1 MSERSPVILE
11 VRRLLD
17 AAFAVFQG
25 TIAERTIE
33 DARRRL
39 DEPLRVAIAGK
50 VKAGKSTLL
59 NALVGE
65 ELAPTD
71 AGECTKIVTWYR
83 NGLGYKVI
91 LEPKHGPPRQI
102 PFRRELGAL
111 DPDLGGTSA
120 DEVVRLIVEWPS
132 GALREMTLIDTPG
145 IGSISTDVSARA
157 HAFLTPETGQPSDAD
172 AVIYLMRHLHQ
183 TDLRFLE
190 TFKAEDAGV
199 DTPLN
204 AVAVL
209 SRADE
214 VGSGSIDALGSAA
227 RIAERYRRDDRIK
240 RVCQTVVPVAG
251 LLAASGA
258 ALREDEYRAL
268 SRIAAGTRE
277 QIDELLLTADRFAR
291 ASTPLDV
298 IDIERQAL
306 LDRLGM
312 FGVRISVAL
321 IRRGS
326 VTNALSLAQELVA
339 RSGLSELR
347 HVLLHQFAARRD
359 VLQARSALARIETL
373 VRSTPIAPAQRLL
386 AEAERITAGAHE
398 FAELHLVSALRTGAV
413 KLRPDELVEAERLL
427 GAQGSDLASR
437 LGLPPD
443 ADAGALT
450 NQLGISLSRWQRR
463 GQNPLSSR
471 EVVEASTVLVRTC
484 EGLYQQLARRGA

>member
-1 MSERSPVILE
+1 MSERSPVISE

-17 AAFAVFQG
+17 SARGVFG
-25 TIAERTIE
+25 GTVAEPTIA

-91 LEPKHGPPRQI
+91 LEPKQGPSRQI
-102 PFRRELGAL
+102 PFQRERGAL
-111 DPDLGGTSA
+111 DPDIGGTHA
-120 DEVVRLIVEWPS
+120 EDVVRLIVEWPS
-132 GALREMTLIDTPG
+132 AALREMTLIDTPG
-145 IGSISTDVSARA
+145 IASISTDVSARA

-190 TFKAEDAGV
+190 TFRAEDVGI

-214 VGSGSIDALGSAA
+214 VGSGNIDALGSAA
-227 RIAERYRRDDRIK
+227 RIAERYRSDDRI
-240 RVCQTVVPVAG
+240 RRACQTVVPVAG

-268 SRIAAGTRE
+268 ARIAVGTRE

-298 IDIERQAL
+298 LDIEREAL
-306 LDRLGM
+306 LERLGM

-347 HVLLHQFAARRD
+347 HVLLHQFAGRRD
-359 VLQARSALARIETL
+359 VLQARSALAALETV
-373 VRSTPIAPAQRLL
+373 VRAAPIAPAQRLL

-413 KLRPDELVEAERLL
+413 KLRPAELAEADLLL
-427 GAQGSDLASR
+427 GAMGTDLPTR

-443 ADAGALT
+443 ADTPALS
-450 NQLGISLSRWQRR
+450 NQLGLCLARWQRR
-463 GQNPLSSR
+463 AQNPLSSR
-471 EVVEASTVLVRTC
+471 EVADAATVLVRTC
-484 EGLYQQLARRGA
+484 EGLHQQLARRGA